1 MTHSTVRQIQ
11 FFGGPGKAPV
21 TCRRLKRTQ
30 GLEGGKVLE
39 HDVKFYSQYERKG
52 FVGLIAALRRQ
63 CLPKQFSKVLFMS
76 KALRIFVLFACGYFV
91 SYVYRGVNIG
101 FAPFMTRELGL
112 SSADLGLLTSLY
124 FLGFAGAQLPAGVL
138 LDKFGPRRV
147 ASLVLLLAAAGA
159 AMFGLAQGV
168 GALMVGRLLIGVGVS
183 VCLGS
188 AFKALAL
195 WFPVARLP
203 LLNGLVMAVGGMG
216 GVVVGTPLTWLLGL
230 TDWRMVSFGLAA
242 LTVFMSAALWF
253 GAPEKPGSHAQG
265 GLTEALQGVRQVLGS
280 AMFWKVTSLSGMT
293 QGVFYAMQS
302 LWMAPFMR
310 DVEGMGEAQAAS
322 LVSVVGL
329 AMMAGSVGFGAAA
342 RSLERRGLSVFAFSG
357 VGMVLFVVVQV
368 LLMLRTP
375 IPPMWLWAAYG
386 IFGGTGILSYAVLA
400 EHFHGTLIGRVNTSL
415 TLVVFVLIFLCQV
428 GVGAVLG
435 AYTAHSAQAHFS
447 AWTALVVLQVLGA
460 VWYFWPQRQ
469 RVREVAAA

>member
-1 MTHSTVRQIQ
+1 
-11 FFGGPGKAPV
+11 
-21 TCRRLKRTQ
+21 
-30 GLEGGKVLE
+30 
-39 HDVKFYSQYERKG
+39 
-52 FVGLIAALRRQ
+52 
-63 CLPKQFSKVLFMS
+63 MS

-112 SSADLGLLTSLY
+112 SPADLGLLTSLY

-159 AMFGLAQGV
+159 ALFGLAHGV

-188 AFKALAL
+188 AFKALAQ

-216 GVVVGTPLTWLLGL
+216 GVVVGTPLNWLLGL
-230 TDWRMVSFGLAA
+230 TDWRIVSFGLSA
-242 LTVFMSAALWF
+242 LTVFMSVALWF

-265 GLTEALQGVRQVLGS
+265 GLFEALKGVRQVLGS
-280 AMFWKVTSLSGMT
+280 GMFWKVTSLSGIT

-310 DVEGMGEAQAAS
+310 DVEGLSEVQVAS

-329 AMMAGSVGFGAAA
+329 AMMGGSVVFGAAA
-342 RSLERRGLSVFAFSG
+342 RWLERRGVSVFAFSG
-357 VGMVLFVVVQV
+357 VGMVLFVVVQS
-368 LLMLRTP
+368 LLMMRAP
-375 IPPMWLWAAYG
+375 IPPVWLWAAYG
-386 IFGGTGILSYAVLA
+386 IFGGSGILSYAVLA

-415 TLVVFVLIFLCQV
+415 TLVIFLLIFFCQV
-428 GVGAVLG
+428 GVGAMLG
-435 AYTAHSAQAHFS
+435 AYAAHSTQAHFS
-447 AWTALVVLQVLGA
+447 AWTVLIVLQVLGA

-469 RVREVAAA
+469 RVGKVAAAA